1 MIKKVGFFLH
11 RFGSFGEFFE
21 LAALPGKKEKLCSQ
35 ENVEGVPK
43 WGFVLGKINGSVR
56 NEVSNGRWNARK
68 SNFSHKLTFCVN
80 II

>member
-1 MIKKVGFFLH
+1 MH
-11 RFGSFGEFFE
+11 RFGRFDEPFE
-21 LAALPGKKEKLCSQ
+21 LAALPCKKEKLCSQ
-35 ENVEGVPK
+35 ENVEGMPK

-56 NEVSNGRWNARK
+56 NEVGFGRWNARK